1 MGADDGHIN
10 TGVGIAEHLA
20 AAQLDQ
26 GNDIFCCP
34 GVESAAALA
43 GIHKGVQTDI
53 GQGVGLPA
61 GDVLDHAVDGSHGSH
76 IGLQLVF
83 ADQLAH
89 AGAFQITETTADGAA
104 EKPLVCKVL
113 QSAMLAH
120 SVDDRVNIRQAAWMA
135 GGYVPFFQGGKDAV
149 RKQKILTSA
158 DYNGVMIVY
167 QLGRRLA

>member
-1 MGADDGHIN
+1 M
-10 TGVGIAEHLA
+10 
-20 AAQLDQ
+20 
-26 GNDIFCCP
+26 
-34 GVESAAALA
+34 
-43 GIHKGVQTDI
+43 
-53 GQGVGLPA
+53 
-61 GDVLDHAVDGSHGSH
+61 
-76 IGLQLVF
+76 
-83 ADQLAH
+83 
-89 AGAFQITETTADGAA
+89 
-104 EKPLVCKVL
+104 CKVL